1 MDKKEKEN
9 IFQKK
14 FIKKYNVEP
23 GTKMTI
29 IYNNEKKDVIVNW
42 MNPETSY
49 FGSNEIKINPE
60 NILSIDGKDVSKE
73 IKKLRGEILK
83 GKTKPIKKEEWVHIK
98 TKMRLFKKMH
108 DALSPLV
115 SECKLNFSPK
125 NLNVRSVDPAHVA
138 MVDVTIPKSSFEEYR
153 CNEYREIGFD
163 LDKLHGLLRSW
174 KKEATIDF
182 IDKGEGVRFCG
193 IYEDALGK
201 FNRSF
206 KTMDPAGMPDPK
218 MPNLDLPLKFNANP
232 KGVLKF
238 LDQAEQVS
246 DHIAISGDKEGI
258 RFYAESDIDSVDFYP
273 ESLDIFD
280 VEGSYK
286 SLFSIDYFTNAVK
299 PMKIFKTINFQMGT
313 DNPIRITGK
322 DDIEIMILLA
332 PRIESE

>member
-1 MDKKEKEN
+1 
-9 IFQKK
+9 
-14 FIKKYNVEP
+14 
-23 GTKMTI
+23 
-29 IYNNEKKDVIVNW
+29 
-42 MNPETSY
+42 
-49 FGSNEIKINPE
+49 
-60 NILSIDGKDVSKE
+60 
-73 IKKLRGEILK
+73 
-83 GKTKPIKKEEWVHIK
+83 
-98 TKMRLFKKMH
+98 
-108 DALSPLV
+108 
-115 SECKLNFSPK
+115 
-125 NLNVRSVDPAHVA
+125 
-138 MVDVTIPKSSFEEYR
+138 
-153 CNEYREIGFD
+153 
-163 LDKLHGLLRSW
+163 
-174 KKEATIDF
+174 
-182 IDKGEGVRFCG
+182 
-193 IYEDALGK
+193 LGK